1 MCSPSEVGERLKIE
15 RKRLGLSQDAFAKEG
30 GIKRTSLYQYERGDR
45 MPTLDF
51 LFNCAATGLDISFV
65 IFGKRNLRAD
75 SEIQLQES
83 ELARIFALV
92 DIYARDSRDRLLA
105 HEHQQE
111 LLSQLCKIAS
121 ERAEESINWSDLK
134 KIAQSFAA

>member
-30 GIKRTSLYQYERGDR
+30 GVKRTSLYQYERGDR

-51 LFNCAATGLDISFV
+51 LFSCSAIGLDVSFV
-65 IFGKRNLRAD
+65 IFGKHNLRAN

-92 DIYARDSRDRLLA
+92 DIYARDSHDRLLA

-121 ERAEESINWSDLK
+121 ERSEEDIDWNDLK
-134 KIAQSFAA
+134 EAARKFAA

>member
-1 MCSPSEVGERLKIE
+1 MPSAIGERLKIE

-30 GIKRTSLYQYERGDR
+30 GIKRTTVYQYERGDR

-51 LFNCAATGLDISFV
+51 LFNCSSIGLDVPFV
-65 IFGKRNLRAD
+65 IFGERNLRAN
-75 SEIQLQES
+75 SEIQLKDS

-111 LLSQLCKIAS
+111 LLSQLCKVAS
-121 ERAEESINWSDLK
+121 NRSEEDIDWGDLK
-134 KIAQSFAA
+134 KVAQSFAA